1 MVKKTILFLIQAISN
16 SYAILFFSQNRI
28 LGVLLLLVSF
38 VNPAAGITGL
48 IAVLFSITLV
58 SLMKYDRE
66 STRMGFYS
74 FNSLLLGI
82 GFGTFYNFNGTFF
95 TWLIVGC
102 LITTMLSVV
111 LLSRL
116 SKLGF
121 PLLSFPFIIC
131 FCLLLLSANSVYH
144 VGLDQRNSA
153 ILNEMYTAADGSG
166 YHLTGLLSFITI
178 PDYCGLFFRALSAVL
193 FQNNILTGFVISTG
207 LFIHSRIN
215 FSLLVLAF
223 ITACLFNSLTGT
235 YAGGISYYH
244 LGSNIMMTA
253 GAIGSFFLIPSA
265 RSYLWAIITIPV
277 TFLAINAFTR
287 LFGMYDLPV
296 LSLPFAATTI
306 LFISF
311 FKLRTKA
318 NKLQLT
324 LVQHYSPE
332 QNLYQ
337 YLNGRE
343 RLNGLKYLSL
353 NLPFMGTWF
362 VSQGYDGKITH
373 KAEWGKAL
381 DFVINDEDGRTYQ
394 YPGTLPE
401 HFYCFNKP
409 VLACADGTV
418 EEVVTHVDDNKVG
431 EINTID
437 NWGNS
442 IVIKHATGLYSKVS
456 HLKKNSVK
464 VKTGDF
470 VKQGDLLGTC
480 GNSGRSPEPHLHFQ
494 VQTTPYIGSK
504 TISYPIAYFIDQTND
519 KKKLRSFKTPRE
531 GAKLS
536 PVEINT
542 TLKKAFKLQP
552 GYTAIVSTHGYETEH
567 LEVFTNSLNQTYIYS
582 ETTGAL
588 AYFVNNGTSFY
599 FTGFYGNQTSLLY
612 YFYLAA
618 YKIVFTTGDSI
629 SVTDLYPVQ
638 LLTDKTTL
646 WLHDLLA
653 PFHQFIKLRFRSY
666 CTVNGNGVCINSLQ
680 YKEGFGKSKQTMAA
694 TLQVEGCSIKG
705 FTININTNKVDATW
719 TAESI
724 Y

>member
-1 MVKKTILFLIQAISN
+1 MKKTIPFLLQAISN
-16 SYAILFFSQNRI
+16 SYSILFFSQNR
-28 LGVLLLLVSF
+28 LFGVLLLLVSF
-38 VNPAAGITGL
+38 VNPAAGIAGL
-48 IAVLFSITLV
+48 ISLLFSITLV
-58 SLMKYDRE
+58 KLMNYDRE
-66 STRMGFYS
+66 SIRIGFYS

-82 GFGTFYNFNGTFF
+82 GLGTFYHFNGTFF
-95 TWLIVGC
+95 IWLIAGC
-102 LITTMLSVV
+102 LLTTMLSVV

-116 SKLGF
+116 SKLGL
-121 PLLSFPFIIC
+121 PLLSFPFIIV
-131 FCLLLLSANSVYH
+131 FCVLLQSANSVYYT
-144 VGLDQRNSA
+144 GLEQRNSA
-153 ILNEMYTAADGSG
+153 ILNEMYSSATGSG
-166 YHLTGLLSFITI
+166 YHLKGVLSFITI

-193 FQNNILTGFVISTG
+193 FQNNILTGIAISIG
-207 LFIHSRIN
+207 IFIHSRIN
-215 FSLLVLAF
+215 FSLFVIAF
-223 ITACLFNSLTGT
+223 VMACLFNSLTGT

-244 LGSNIMMTA
+244 MGSNIMMTA

-265 RSYLWAIITIPV
+265 RSYLWAVLTIPV

-306 LFISF
+306 LFINF
-311 FKLRTKA
+311 FKLRTKE

-324 LVQHYSPE
+324 PVQLYSPE

-343 RLNGLKYLSL
+343 RLYGLKYLSF

-381 DFVINDEDGRTYQ
+381 DFVINDDDGRTYQ

-418 EEVVTHVDDNKVG
+418 EEVVTHVDDNKIG
-431 EINTID
+431 DINTID

-442 IVIKHATGLYSKVS
+442 IVIKHANGLYSKVS
-456 HLKKNSVK
+456 HLKKHSVK

-470 VKQGDLLGTC
+470 VKQGDLLGSC

-504 TISYPIAYFIDQTND
+504 TISYPIAYFIDQTGD
-519 KKKLRSFKTPRE
+519 KNKLRSFKIPRE
-531 GAKLS
+531 GTKLS
-536 PVEINT
+536 PVEINAA
-542 TLKKAFKLQP
+542 LKKAFKLQP
-552 GYTAIVSTHGYETEH
+552 GYTATITTQGHGTEH
-567 LEVFTNSLNQTYIYS
+567 LEVFTDTLNQTYIYS
-582 ETTGAL
+582 QTTGAS
-588 AYFVNNGTSFY
+588 AYFINNGTSFY
-599 FTGFYGNQTSLLY
+599 FTGFYGSQTSLLY
-612 YFYLAA
+612 YFYLTA
-618 YKIVFTTGDSI
+618 YKVIFTTGDAI
-629 SVTDLYPVQ
+629 PVTDLYPVQ
-638 LLTDKTTL
+638 LLADKLTL

-653 PFHQFIKLRFRSY
+653 PFRQFIKLRFRSY
-666 CTVNGNGVCINSLQ
+666 CTINGNGISINSLQ

-694 TLQVEGCSIKG
+694 TLQVEGSSIKG
-705 FTININTNKVDATW
+705 FTININNTKVDATW
-719 TAESI
+719 TAGSI